1 MSLVEEGV
9 RTIRICANTLCMIA
23 FEPTRHNQKYCG
35 KECCKVVTNSK
46 IMEQYY
52 EEKDRKSGKPRTCKS
67 CKVSQLSRYN
77 QTNTC
82 APCVAKAEAA
92 NRINLLRALGIA

>member
-1 MSLVEEGV
+1 MVVEGV

-23 FEPTRHNQKYCG
+23 FAPSRHNQKYCS
-35 KECCKVVTNSK
+35 KDCCKVVTNSK

-52 EEKDRKSGKPRTCKS
+52 EEKERKSGKPRTCKS
-67 CKVSQLSRYN
+67 CKVSRLSRYN

-82 APCVAKAEAA
+82 APCVAKEEANLRA
-92 NRINLLRALGIA
+92 TLLRTLGIE